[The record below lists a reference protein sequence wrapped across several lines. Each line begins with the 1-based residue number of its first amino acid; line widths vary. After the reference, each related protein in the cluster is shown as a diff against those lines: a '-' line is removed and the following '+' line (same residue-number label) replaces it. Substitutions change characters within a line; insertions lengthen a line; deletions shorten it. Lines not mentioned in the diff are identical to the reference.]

1 MKKKIFYFII
11 ILMMTH
17 CGFTPVYEGKNKLD
31 YNIIISE
38 SKGEKLINN
47 LISNEIKRISNLNS
61 SKKIILKINT
71 NYNKIIISKDNKG
84 SVSNYRM
91 VMETNIQI
99 NYDSKITDIIFKDNQ
114 DITNIS
120 DIFEQKNYENTI
132 KKNFAISTVRN
143 LSLTLLNYK

>member
-1 MKKKIFYFII
+1 MYKKTLITLVFFVILIVTFYEKIPYPIFMEY
-11 ILMMTH
+11 
-17 CGFTPVYEGKNKLD
+17 KNKSYVD
-31 YNIIISE
+31 
-38 SKGEKLINN
+38 
-47 LISNEIKRISNLNS
+47 KRISNLNS

-132 KKNFAISTVRN
+132 KKNFAITTVRN
-143 LSLTLLNYK
+143 LSLKLLNYK